1 MFRLARLSLAN
12 RAVVALV
19 TIAIAVFGVVSM
31 TALKQELIPSLQLPT
46 GIVSAQYPGSSPQV
60 VEEQVT
66 DVIEEAIASVDDVAS
81 VRSTASTGVSLTT
94 VEFTYGTDM
103 EAATQRLQT
112 AVAGAQPALP
122 QDVSPQVTTGSVD
135 DVPVVQMAVAGDK
148 SPHALADTVE
158 SVIVPALED
167 VEGVRSVAVT
177 GQQETEVRV
186 QPDQARLAAAGLTP
200 QDLTT
205 VLQDNGVV
213 VPAGEITDGGRAW
226 SVQLGKPVDMVDQ
239 LKQLP
244 VVPGGTTGAGGE
256 DAGAAAGAL
265 PADPAA
271 PTAPAEPV
279 LVGEVATV
287 RLEPVEA
294 TSYSRLDGAPS
305 LGLAITKTPEAN
317 TVEVSHAVENA
328 LAEAEVADP
337 LAERGVTTAVVFDQ
351 APFVEDSIHG
361 LATEGGLGLLFAV
374 LVILV
379 FLMSMR
385 STLVSAI
392 SIPLSLAVTFIAMN
406 AGGYT
411 LNILTLGAL
420 TISIGRVV
428 DDAIVVIENI
438 KRHMSYGVE
447 RTEAVLTAVREVG
460 GAIAAST
467 ICTVAVFLPI
477 AFVGGM
483 VGELF
488 RPFALTVSIAMLAS
502 LVVALTI
509 VPVLAYWFIRPPKSS
524 SRGSA
529 ARAAAEEKE
538 ERGVWQR
545 LYVPSLDGALA
556 RPAVTLGLAVAILG
570 GTVALVPRME
580 TSFLGDSGQDTVTV
594 TQHYAPGTSLKG
606 QDEAARKVEEALAAV
621 PAVDSVQS
629 TVGSGGDMS
638 MAAFGGASAGLK
650 ASFAVTLTD
659 DADGAAAAADIRAA
673 VGGLAEKPAT
683 EISVS
688 AGDSV
693 GTSSIDLVVRG
704 HDDAALSQATT
715 ALQEAMGGLDGV
727 AEVSNDLSAAQE
739 IVEVTVN
746 RKVAAEY
753 GLTETQV
760 TGIASAAM
768 AGAQDMGELRT
779 AEGPVGVTLAAG
791 RTPTTMSGIGE
802 IPVPTAA
809 GTVQLS
815 DVATVHVAKTP
826 TSISRIDGDRSATV
840 SVTPAGDDLGAVTE
854 AVDAEIAALDLP
866 AGATVT
872 VGGAAADQAEAF
884 NDLGMALLA
893 AIALVFIVMVAAF
906 RSLAQPFI
914 LLVSIP
920 FAAVGAL
927 VALVATDTP
936 LGVPALIG
944 TLLLVGIVV
953 SNAIVLID
961 LINQYRQDGMALD
974 EAVREGARKRLRP
987 IVMTALATVFA
998 LTPMAVGVTGG
1009 GAFISQPLALVVI
1022 GGLVSSTALTLYV
1035 VPVIYTI
1042 FEGRA
1047 ERRRAADKAAGRT
1060 TRRPLTGAFPSVA
1073 TGAFQ
1078 TVGRQAAAQ
1087 RQAPAAPAWP
1097 PTPEP
1102 AAVQTGSWASPARSS
1117 AWAEPDQGRPGRHSR
1132 PTPAQAPPAR
1142 APFTQSPPAQA
1153 PSTQSPSTQSPST
1166 QSPPAQSP
1174 PARVPSAR
1182 ASARVEPQ
1190 HGVGQGATPAPDRQQ
1205 PAAYP
1210 LFETYPQQNG
1220 YAPHGGQHAER
1231 SQQRYQQ
1238 PAPASDPRQPTPAPD
1253 PRQPAPAPDPRRPAP
1268 AADPRQHA
1276 PGPDPRLQARP
1287 PQQPVPG
1294 HSAQQWPSP
1303 PSAHQPPHQA
1313 QQQLPVRRQPQ
1324 QERSVR
1330 PPHEEPPVRYQQEEP
1345 AVRYPQEEPPTRHP
1359 QQAAPVWPHPLDPLD

>member
-1 MFRLARLSLAN
+1 MFHLARLSLAN

-19 TIAIAVFGVVSM
+19 TVAIGVFGVLGM
-31 TALKQELIPSLQLPT
+31 TGLKQELIPSLQLPT
-46 GIVSAQYPGSSPQV
+46 GIVSAQYPGSSPEV

-66 DVIEEAIASVDDVAS
+66 DVIEDAVASIDGIAS

-94 VEFTYGTDM
+94 IEFTYGTDM

-112 AVAGAQPALP
+112 AIAGVQPALP
-122 QDVSPQVTTGSVD
+122 EDVSPQVTTGSVD
-135 DVPVVQMAVAGDK
+135 DVPVVQMAVSGDK
-148 SPHALADTVE
+148 SPNALADTVE
-158 SVIVPALED
+158 NVVVPGLED
-167 VEGVRSVAVT
+167 VDGVRSVSVT
-177 GQQETEVRV
+177 GQTETEVRV
-186 QPDQARLAAAGLTP
+186 QPDQEKLAAAGLTA

-213 VPAGEITDGGRAW
+213 LPAGEITEGGRAW

-244 VVPGGTTGAGGE
+244 VIPGGTGGAGAGS
-256 DAGAAAGAL
+256 DAGAGADALAGTVPTDPTTPVTPDS
-265 PADPAA
+265 PA
-271 PTAPAEPV
+271 
-279 LVGEVATV
+279 LVGDVATV
-287 RLEPVEA
+287 QLKPVEA
-294 TSYSRLDGAPS
+294 TSYSRLDGSPS

-317 TVEVSHAVENA
+317 TVEVSHAIEEA
-328 LAEAEVADP
+328 LAEPEVADT
-337 LAERGVTTAVVFDQ
+337 LTDRDINTAVVFDQ

-379 FLMSMR
+379 FLMSIR

-438 KRHMSYGVE
+438 KRHMSYGEE
-447 RTEAVLTAVREVG
+447 RTDAILAAVREVG

-509 VPVLAYWFIRPPKSS
+509 VPVLAYWFIRPPKKLG
-524 SRGSA
+524 RGA
-529 ARAAAEEKE
+529 ALARAAAEERE
-538 ERGVWQR
+538 SRGVWQR
-545 LYVPSLDGALA
+545 IYVPSLNGALA
-556 RPAVTLGLAVAILG
+556 RPVVTIGVAVAMLG
-570 GTVALVPRME
+570 GTVALVPNIE

-606 QDEAARKVEEALAAV
+606 QDEAAKQVEAALADV
-621 PAVDSVQS
+621 GAVDSVQT

-650 ASFAVTLTD
+650 ASFAVTLD
-659 DADGAAAAADIRAA
+659 EDADGADAAADIRAA
-673 VGGLAEKPAT
+673 VGGLTEAPAT
-683 EISVS
+683 EVSVS

-693 GTSSIDLVVRG
+693 GTSSIDLVVRAR
-704 HDDAALSQATT
+704 DEAALTEATNG
-715 ALQEAMGGLDGV
+715 LQDAMSGLTGV

-739 IVEVTVN
+739 IVEVTVD
-746 RKVAAEY
+746 RRAAAEY

-768 AGAQDMGELRT
+768 TGSQEMGELHT
-779 AEGPVGVTLAAG
+779 AEGPVGVTLTAG
-791 RTPTTMSGIGE
+791 AVPTTMAEIGE

-809 GTVQLS
+809 GTVPLS
-815 DVATVHVAKTP
+815 DVANVKVAKTP

-854 AVDAEIAALDLP
+854 AVNAEVGALDLP
-866 AGATVT
+866 AGATVS

-927 VALVATDTP
+927 ITLVATDTP

-961 LINQYRQDGMALD
+961 LINQYRHDGMGLD
-974 EAVREGARKRLRP
+974 EAVREGSRKRLRP

-1022 GGLVSSTALTLYV
+1022 GGLVSSTLLTLYV
-1035 VPVIYTI
+1035 VPVIYTL
-1042 FEGRA
+1042 FERRA
-1047 ERRRAADKAAGRT
+1047 ERRRAADEAAGRT

-1087 RQAPAAPAWP
+1087 RQARGAPAGQRGPVPRAAPAMQAWP
-1097 PTPEP
+1097 PTVESSPTSSPTSSGTWPEP
-1102 AAVQTGSWASPARSS
+1102 GHA
-1117 AWAEPDQGRPGRHSR
+1117 RPGRHSR
-1132 PTPAQAPPAR
+1132 PTPAQAPPAQVR
-1142 APFTQSPPAQA
+1142 PAQPDSGWSSPTGPAQA
-1153 PSTQSPSTQSPST
+1153 VPNPQPPQTQQQATPPRQTPRRQAPQHQQT
-1166 QSPPAQSP
+1166 PAQ
-1174 PARVPSAR
+1174 
-1182 ASARVEPQ
+1182 
-1190 HGVGQGATPAPDRQQ
+1190 RQ
-1205 PAAYP
+1205 A
-1210 LFETYPQQNG
+1210 
-1220 YAPHGGQHAER
+1220 
-1231 SQQRYQQ
+1231 
-1238 PAPASDPRQPTPAPD
+1238 
-1253 PRQPAPAPDPRRPAP
+1253 
-1268 AADPRQHA
+1268 
-1276 PGPDPRLQARP
+1276 
-1287 PQQPVPG
+1287 
-1294 HSAQQWPSP
+1294 SAQQHWSSP
-1303 PSAHQPPHQA
+1303 PQHQAPYDAPQHQPPQHQLSQHQPPQWRA
-1313 QQQLPVRRQPQ
+1313 EPEPEPEPDYQRQA
-1324 QERSVR
+1324 
-1330 PPHEEPPVRYQQEEP
+1330 PP
-1345 AVRYPQEEPPTRHP
+1345 
-1359 QQAAPVWPHPLDPLD
+1359 PVWPHPLD

>member
-1 MFRLARLSLAN
+1 MFHLARLSLAN

-19 TIAIAVFGVVSM
+19 TIAIAAFGVLSM
-31 TALKQELIPSLQLPT
+31 TSLKQELIPSLQLPT
-46 GIVSAQYPGSSPQV
+46 GIVSAQYPGSSPEV

-66 DVIEEAIASVDDVAS
+66 DVIEDAIASIDGIAS

-94 VEFTYGTDM
+94 IEFTYGTDM
-103 EAATQRLQT
+103 ETATQRLQT
-112 AVAGAQPALP
+112 AIAGVQAALP
-122 QDVSPQVTTGSVD
+122 EDVSPQVTTGSVD
-135 DVPVVQMAVAGDK
+135 DVPVVQMAVSGDK
-148 SPHALADTVE
+148 SPNALADTVE
-158 SVIVPALED
+158 NVVVPGLED
-167 VEGVRSVAVT
+167 VDGVRSVSVT
-177 GQQETEVRV
+177 GQTETEVRV
-186 QPDQARLAAAGLTP
+186 QPDQEKLAAAGLTT

-213 VPAGEITDGGRAW
+213 MPAGEITEGGRAW

-244 VVPGGTTGAGGE
+244 VIPGGTATPGAGAGDAE
-256 DAGAAAGAL
+256 AGADAL
-265 PADPAA
+265 PTD
-271 PTAPAEPV
+271 PTAPVTPDSPA
-279 LVGEVATV
+279 LVGDVATV
-287 RLEPVEA
+287 QLVPVEA
-294 TSYSRLDGAPS
+294 TSYSRLDGSPS

-317 TVEVSHAVENA
+317 TVEVSHAIEEA
-328 LAEAEVADP
+328 LAEPEVADT
-337 LAERGVTTAVVFDQ
+337 LTDRGVKTAVVFDQ

-438 KRHMSYGVE
+438 KRHMSYGE
-447 RTEAVLTAVREVG
+447 EKTEAILAAVREVG

-509 VPVLAYWFIRPPKSS
+509 VPVLAYWFIRPPKKLG
-524 SRGSA
+524 RGA
-529 ARAAAEEKE
+529 ALARAAAEEKE
-538 ERGVWQR
+538 SRGIWQR
-545 LYVPSLDGALA
+545 IYVPSLNGALA
-556 RPAVTLGLAVAILG
+556 RPVVTIGVAVAILG
-570 GTVALVPRME
+570 GTAALVPNME
-580 TSFLGDSGQDTVTV
+580 TSFLGDNGQDTVTV
-594 TQHYAPGTSLKG
+594 TQHYEPGTSLKG
-606 QDEAARKVEEALAAV
+606 QDEAAKQVEAALADV
-621 PAVDSVQS
+621 DAVDSVQA

-650 ASFAVTLTD
+650 ASFAVTLD
-659 DADGAAAAADIRAA
+659 EDADGADAAADIRAA
-673 VGGLAEKPAT
+673 VGGLTEKPAT
-683 EISVS
+683 EVSVS

-693 GTSSIDLVVRG
+693 GTSAIDLVVRAR
-704 HDDAALSQATT
+704 DDGALAEATS
-715 ALQEAMGGLDGV
+715 AIQDAMSGLSGV

-739 IVEVTVN
+739 IVEVAVD
-746 RKVAAEY
+746 RKAAAEY

-760 TGIASAAM
+760 TGVASAALT
-768 AGAQDMGELRT
+768 GSQDMGELHT
-779 AEGPVGVTLAAG
+779 AEGPVGVTLSAG
-791 RTPTTMSGIGE
+791 AVPTTMSEIGE

-809 GTVQLS
+809 GAVPLS
-815 DVATVHVAKTP
+815 DVANVKVAKTP

-854 AVDAEIAALDLP
+854 AVNAEIASIDLP
-866 AGATVT
+866 AGATVS

-927 VALVATDTP
+927 ITLVATNTP

-961 LINQYRQDGMALD
+961 LINQYRHDGMGLD
-974 EAVREGARKRLRP
+974 DAVREGSRKRLRP

-998 LTPMAVGVTGG
+998 LTPMAVGLTGG

-1022 GGLVSSTALTLYV
+1022 GGLVSSTLLTLYV
-1035 VPVIYTI
+1035 VPVIYTL
-1042 FEGRA
+1042 FERRA
-1047 ERRRAADKAAGRT
+1047 ERRRAADEAAGRT
-1060 TRRPLTGAFPSVA
+1060 TRGPLTGAFPSVA

-1078 TVGRQAAAQ
+1078 IVGRQAAAQ
-1087 RQAPAAPAWP
+1087 RQAREAAVAPGGRGPVPQAAPATQPWP
-1097 PTPEP
+1097 PAVESSPVSSGTWMEP
-1102 AAVQTGSWASPARSS
+1102 GQA
-1117 AWAEPDQGRPGRHSR
+1117 RPGRHSR
-1132 PTPAQAPPAR
+1132 PTPAQAPPAQTR
-1142 APFTQSPPAQA
+1142 SGQAPQVRPAHVPTTHLPPQHAAHHDGPAQRGPGQQGPSRQLPPVWPTQAA
-1153 PSTQSPSTQSPST
+1153 PNTQ
-1166 QSPPAQSP
+1166 PPRNQQQTP
-1174 PARVPSAR
+1174 PQWQEPPRQA
-1182 ASARVEPQ
+1182 PQ
-1190 HGVGQGATPAPDRQQ
+1190 HRQ
-1205 PAAYP
+1205 A
-1210 LFETYPQQNG
+1210 PQQQV
-1220 YAPHGGQHAER
+1220 P
-1231 SQQRYQQ
+1231 QQQEWHPQQ
-1238 PAPASDPRQPTPAPD
+1238 EWSNPPQ
-1253 PRQPAPAPDPRRPAP
+1253 RQPAQYEAEYEAEYEAQYEAPQHQASPRQVPQWQAEAEPEPEPDHRRP
-1268 AADPRQHA
+1268 
-1276 PGPDPRLQARP
+1276 
-1287 PQQPVPG
+1287 
-1294 HSAQQWPSP
+1294 
-1303 PSAHQPPHQA
+1303 
-1313 QQQLPVRRQPQ
+1313 
-1324 QERSVR
+1324 
-1330 PPHEEPPVRYQQEEP
+1330 EPPP
-1345 AVRYPQEEPPTRHP
+1345 A
-1359 QQAAPVWPHPLDPLD
+1359 WPHPLDPLD

>member
-19 TIAIAVFGVVSM
+19 TIAIAVFGVLSM
-31 TALKQELIPSLQLPT
+31 TELKQELIPSLQLPT

-112 AVAGAQPALP
+112 AVAGAQAALP

-135 DVPVVQMAVAGDK
+135 DVPVVQLAVAGDEN
-148 SPHALADTVE
+148 PNALADTVE
-158 SVIVPALED
+158 NVIVPGLEE

-186 QPDQARLAAAGLTP
+186 QPDQAKLAAAGLTP

-239 LKQLP
+239 LGRLP
-244 VVPGGTTGAGGE
+244 VVPGGGAGADG
-256 DAGAAAGAL
+256 AGAGAGAL

-271 PTAPAEPV
+271 PVTPGDPV

-287 RLEPVEA
+287 QLNPVEA
-294 TSYSRLDGAPS
+294 TSYSRLDGEPS
-305 LGLAITKTPEAN
+305 LGLAVTKTPEAN
-317 TVEVSHAVENA
+317 TVEVSHAVEDA
-328 LAEAEVADP
+328 LAEPEVADT
-337 LAERGVTTAVVFDQ
+337 LTERGVTTAVVFDQ

-379 FLMSMR
+379 FLMSVR

-392 SIPLSLAVTFIAMN
+392 SIPLSLAVTFIAMQ

-438 KRHMSYGVE
+438 KRHMSYGQE
-447 RTEAVLTAVREVG
+447 RTEAVLGAVREVG

-477 AFVGGM
+477 AFLGGM

-509 VPVLAYWFIRPPKSS
+509 VPVLAYWFIRPPQ
-524 SRGSA
+524 RTGRTSA
-529 ARAAAEEKE
+529 TARAAAEEKE
-538 ERGVWQR
+538 ERGIWQR
-545 LYVPSLDGALA
+545 VYVPSLNGALA
-556 RPAVTLGLAVAILG
+556 RPAVTIGVAVAVLG
-570 GTVALVPRME
+570 GTVALVPNME

-594 TQHYAPGTSLKG
+594 TQRYAPGTSLKG
-606 QDEAARKVEEALAAV
+606 QDDAARKVETALAEV

-638 MAAFGGASAGLK
+638 MAAFGGASADLK
-650 ASFAVTLTD
+650 ASFAVTLAD

-673 VGGLAEKPAT
+673 VGGLTEKPAT
-683 EISVS
+683 EVSVS

-693 GTSSIDLVVRG
+693 GTSSIDLVVRAR
-704 HDDAALSQATT
+704 DDAALGEATT
-715 ALQEAMGGLDGV
+715 AIQEAMSGLDGV
-727 AEVSNDLSAAQE
+727 AEVGNDLSAAQE
-739 IVEVTVN
+739 IVEVTVD
-746 RKVAAEY
+746 RKAAAEY

-760 TGIASAAM
+760 TGVASAAM

-779 AEGPVGVTLAAG
+779 AEGPVGVTLVAG
-791 RTPTTMSGIGE
+791 EVPTTMSGIGE

-809 GTVQLS
+809 GTVRLG
-815 DVATVHVAKTP
+815 DVATVQVAKTP

-854 AVDAEIAALDLP
+854 AVDSEIAALDLP
-866 AGATVT
+866 AGATVS

-914 LLVSIP
+914 LLVSVP

-927 VALVATDTP
+927 VALVATNTP

-1022 GGLVSSTALTLYV
+1022 GGLVSSTLLTLYV

-1042 FEGRA
+1042 FERRA
-1047 ERRRAADKAAGRT
+1047 ERRRAADAASGRT

-1087 RQAPAAPAWP
+1087 RRVQGTVAGQAVPPAPAWP
-1097 PTPEP
+1097 PAVEP
-1102 AAVQTGSWASPARSS
+1102 ARVPSGAWASPAPDP
-1117 AWAEPDQGRPGRHSR
+1117 WAHPARDVRAETDQGRPGRHSR
-1132 PTPAQAPPAR
+1132 PTPAQRPAPP
-1142 APFTQSPPAQA
+1142 
-1153 PSTQSPSTQSPST
+1153 
-1166 QSPPAQSP
+1166 
-1174 PARVPSAR
+1174 
-1182 ASARVEPQ
+1182 Q
-1190 HGVGQGATPAPDRQQ
+1190 HQTP
-1205 PAAYP
+1205 
-1210 LFETYPQQNG
+1210 
-1220 YAPHGGQHAER
+1220 
-1231 SQQRYQQ
+1231 
-1238 PAPASDPRQPTPAPD
+1238 
-1253 PRQPAPAPDPRRPAP
+1253 PRQPAPPRRPADLP
-1268 AADPRQHA
+1268 YEPFPQYQAPPQQYRPQPPRQDVQPVRQNVEPSRRDA
-1276 PGPDPRLQARP
+1276 QPVRQDAWPQNQVPPRQPTQQWPDP
-1287 PQQPVPG
+1287 PQQPRQ
-1294 HSAQQWPSP
+1294 SS
-1303 PSAHQPPHQA
+1303 
-1313 QQQLPVRRQPQ
+1313 RR
-1324 QERSVR
+1324 
-1330 PPHEEPPVRYQQEEP
+1330 
-1345 AVRYPQEEPPTRHP
+1345 PQEDPPI
-1359 QQAAPVWPHPLDPLD
+1359 WPHPLDPPD

>member
-1 MFRLARLSLAN
+1 MFHLARLSLAN

-19 TIAIAVFGVVSM
+19 TIAIAAFGVLSM
-31 TALKQELIPSLQLPT
+31 TSLKQELIPSLQLPT
-46 GIVSAQYPGSSPQV
+46 GIVSAQYPGSSPEV

-66 DVIEEAIASVDDVAS
+66 DVIEEAVASIDGVAS

-94 VEFTYGTDM
+94 IEFTYGTDM

-112 AVAGAQPALP
+112 AVAGVQTALP
-122 QDVSPQVTTGSVD
+122 EDVSPQVTTGSVD
-135 DVPVVQMAVAGDK
+135 DVPVVQMAVSGDR
-148 SPHALADTVE
+148 SPNALADTVE
-158 SVIVPALED
+158 NVVVPGLED
-167 VEGVRSVAVT
+167 VDGVRSVAVT
-177 GQQETEVRV
+177 GQTETEVRV
-186 QPDQARLAAAGLTP
+186 QPDQERLAAAGLTT

-213 VPAGEITDGGRAW
+213 MPAGEITEGGRAW

-244 VVPGGTTGAGGE
+244 VVPGGSAAPGTATPGAGTGGAE
-256 DAGAAAGAL
+256 AGGAAGGDAMADAL
-265 PADPAA
+265 PTD
-271 PTAPAEPV
+271 PTAPVAPDSPT
-279 LVGEVATV
+279 LVGDVATV
-287 RLEPVEA
+287 QLKPVEA
-294 TSYSRLDGAPS
+294 TSYSRLDGSPS

-317 TVEVSHAVENA
+317 TVEVSHAIEEA
-328 LAEAEVADP
+328 LAEPEVADT
-337 LAERGVTTAVVFDQ
+337 LTDRGINTAVVFDQ

-438 KRHMSYGVE
+438 KRHMSYGEE
-447 RTEAVLTAVREVG
+447 RTEAILAAVREVG

-509 VPVLAYWFIRPPKSS
+509 VPVLAYWFIRPPKKAG
-524 SRGSA
+524 RGA
-529 ARAAAEEKE
+529 ALARAAAEEKE
-538 ERGVWQR
+538 SRGIWQR
-545 LYVPSLDGALA
+545 IYVPSLNGALA
-556 RPAVTLGLAVAILG
+556 RPVVTIGVAVAILG
-570 GTVALVPRME
+570 GTAALVPNME

-594 TQHYAPGTSLKG
+594 TQHYAPGTSLQG
-606 QDEAARKVEEALAAV
+606 QDEAAKQVEAALADV
-621 PAVDSVQS
+621 GAVDSVQT
-629 TVGSGGDMS
+629 TVGSAGDMS

-650 ASFAVTLTD
+650 ASFAVTLD
-659 DADGAAAAADIRAA
+659 EAADGADAAADIRAA
-673 VGGLAEKPAT
+673 VGGLTEEPAT
-683 EISVS
+683 EVSVS

-693 GTSSIDLVVRG
+693 GTSSIDLVVRAR
-704 HDDAALSQATT
+704 DDATLTEATNG
-715 ALQEAMGGLDGV
+715 LQEAMGGLSGV

-739 IVEVTVN
+739 IVEVTVD
-746 RKVAAEY
+746 RRAAAEH

-768 AGAQDMGELRT
+768 TGSQDMGELHT
-779 AEGPVGVTLAAG
+779 AEGPVGVTLTAG
-791 RTPTTMSGIGE
+791 AVPATMAEIGE

-809 GTVQLS
+809 GVLPLS
-815 DVATVHVAKTP
+815 DVANVEVAKTP

-840 SVTPAGDDLGAVTE
+840 SVIPAGDDLGAVTD
-854 AVDAEIAALDLP
+854 AVNAEIESIDLP
-866 AGATVT
+866 AGATVS

-927 VALVATDTP
+927 VTLVATNTP

-961 LINQYRQDGMALD
+961 LINQYRHDGMGLD
-974 EAVREGARKRLRP
+974 EAVREGSRKRLRP

-998 LTPMAVGVTGG
+998 LTPMGIGVTGG

-1022 GGLVSSTALTLYV
+1022 GGLVSSTLLTLYV
-1035 VPVIYTI
+1035 VPVIYTL
-1042 FEGRA
+1042 FERRA
-1047 ERRRAADKAAGRT
+1047 ERRRAADEAAGRPI
-1060 TRRPLTGAFPSVA
+1060 RRPLTGAFPSVA

-1087 RQAPAAPAWP
+1087 RRARVAPVPQAAPAMQAWP
-1097 PTPEP
+1097 PTAESSPTSPSSGAWPEP
-1102 AAVQTGSWASPARSS
+1102 GRT
-1117 AWAEPDQGRPGRHSR
+1117 RPGRHSR
-1132 PTPAQAPPAR
+1132 PTPAQAPPAAYPVRSSSGPAPQTRPAQVPPAHLPPQHAAHHDGPGHR
-1142 APFTQSPPAQA
+1142 APAQHGQSPQMPPAWPGQAAPNPQPPQTQQPPHVQPPPARQAPPRQAPQRQQASRPQQAAQA
-1153 PSTQSPSTQSPST
+1153 PQRQ
-1166 QSPPAQSP
+1166 QA
-1174 PARVPSAR
+1174 
-1182 ASARVEPQ
+1182 PQ
-1190 HGVGQGATPAPDRQQ
+1190 HQQ
-1205 PAAYP
+1205 A
-1210 LFETYPQQNG
+1210 
-1220 YAPHGGQHAER
+1220 
-1231 SQQRYQQ
+1231 
-1238 PAPASDPRQPTPAPD
+1238 
-1253 PRQPAPAPDPRRPAP
+1253 
-1268 AADPRQHA
+1268 
-1276 PGPDPRLQARP
+1276 
-1287 PQQPVPG
+1287 
-1294 HSAQQWPSP
+1294 AQQWPNAP
-1303 PSAHQPPHQA
+1303 QHQA
-1313 QQQLPVRRQPQ
+1313 PQPQ
-1324 QERSVR
+1324 PAPYDAPQHQRWQAEPEPEPDPGYQR
-1330 PPHEEPPVRYQQEEP
+1330 PAPPP
-1345 AVRYPQEEPPTRHP
+1345 A
-1359 QQAAPVWPHPLDPLD
+1359 WPHPLD

>member
-1 MFRLARLSLAN
+1 MFHLARLSLAN
-12 RAVVALV
+12 RAVVALL
-19 TIAIAVFGVVSM
+19 TIAIAVFGVLSM
-31 TALKQELIPSLQLPT
+31 TSLKQELIPSLQLPT
-46 GIVSAQYPGSSPQV
+46 GIVSAQYQGSSPEV

-66 DVIEEAIASVDDVAS
+66 DVIEEAVASIDAIAS

-103 EAATQRLQT
+103 EAASQRLQT
-112 AVAGAQPALP
+112 AVAGIQPALP
-122 QDVSPQVTTGSVD
+122 EGVSPQVTTGSVD
-135 DVPVVQMAVAGDK
+135 DVPVVQLAVAGDK
-148 SPHALADTVE
+148 SSDALADTVE
-158 SVIVPALED
+158 NVVVPALED
-167 VEGVRSVAVT
+167 VDGVRAVAVT
-177 GQQETEVRV
+177 GERETEVRIL
-186 QPDQARLAAAGLTP
+186 PDQEKLSAAGLTAE
-200 QDLTT
+200 DLTT

-213 VPAGEITDGGRAW
+213 LPAGEITEGGRAW

-239 LKQLP
+239 IAQLP
-244 VVPGGTTGAGGE
+244 VVQG
-256 DAGAAAGAL
+256 
-265 PADPAA
+265 
-271 PTAPAEPV
+271 APAVPDSPP
-279 LVGEVATV
+279 LLGQVASV
-287 RLEPVEA
+287 RLEPVEP
-294 TSYSRLDGAPS
+294 TSYSRLDGEPS

-317 TVEVSHAVENA
+317 TVEVSHAIERA
-328 LAEAEVADP
+328 LAEREVADT
-337 LAERGVTTAVVFDQ
+337 LTGRGVDTAVVFDQ

-392 SIPLSLAVTFIAMN
+392 SIPLSLAVTFIAMS

-438 KRHMSYGVE
+438 KRHMSYGE
-447 RTEAVLTAVREVG
+447 EKTTAILAAVREVG

-509 VPVLAYWFIRPPKSS
+509 VPVLAYWFISPPKKAG
-524 SRGSA
+524 RGASL

-538 ERGVWQR
+538 SRGVWQR
-545 LYVPSLDGALA
+545 IYVPTLNGALG
-556 RPAVTLGLAVAILG
+556 RPVVTIAVAVAILG
-570 GTVALVPRME
+570 GTAALVPNME

-594 TQHYAPGTSLKG
+594 TQHYAPGTSLAG
-606 QDEAARKVEEALAAV
+606 QDEAARQVEAALADVDAV
-621 PAVDSVQS
+621 ESVQA
-629 TVGSGGDMS
+629 TVGSSGDMS

-650 ASFAVTLTD
+650 ASFAVTLAE
-659 DADGAAAAADIRAA
+659 DADGADAAAEIRTA
-673 VGGLAEKPAT
+673 VGGLTEEPAT
-683 EISVS
+683 EVSVS

-693 GTSSIDLVVRG
+693 GTSSIDLVVRAR
-704 HDDAALSQATT
+704 DDATLTEATDQ
-715 ALQEAMGGLDGV
+715 LQEATSGLDGV
-727 AEVSNDLSAAQE
+727 AEVSNDLAAAQE
-739 IVEVTVN
+739 IVEVTVD
-746 RKVAAEY
+746 RKAAAGY

-760 TGIASAAM
+760 TAVASAAL
-768 AGAQDMGELRT
+768 AGAREIGELHT

-791 RTPTTMSGIGE
+791 AVPGTIAE
-802 IPVPTAA
+802 IEQIPVPTAVGA
-809 GTVQLS
+809 IPLS
-815 DVATVHVAKTP
+815 DVANVEVARTP

-854 AVDAEIAALDLP
+854 TVNAEVGSTDLP
-866 AGATVT
+866 AGATVS

-884 NDLGMALLA
+884 ANLGMALLA

-927 VALVATDTP
+927 VALVATNTP

-961 LINQYRQDGMALD
+961 LINQYRQDGMGLD
-974 EAVREGARKRLRP
+974 QAVREGARKRLRP

-998 LTPMAVGVTGG
+998 LLPMAFGLTGG

-1022 GGLVSSTALTLYV
+1022 GGLVSSTLLTLYV

-1042 FEGRA
+1042 FERRA
-1047 ERRRAADKAAGRT
+1047 ERRRAADDAAGRS

-1078 TVGRQAAAQ
+1078 TVGREAAARRRAQ
-1087 RQAPAAPAWP
+1087 GGPVQPTWP
-1097 PTPEP
+1097 PARPDQ
-1102 AAVQTGSWASPARSS
+1102 ARPAR
-1117 AWAEPDQGRPGRHSR
+1117 HSK
-1132 PTPAQAPPAR
+1132 PTPAQVPAAWPPRNQPSQNQPSQNQPPQFQPPQFQPQIQTPQRRPPSPWPPPPGPVAEPAYQRPTPPPA
-1142 APFTQSPPAQA
+1142 
-1153 PSTQSPSTQSPST
+1153 
-1166 QSPPAQSP
+1166 
-1174 PARVPSAR
+1174 
-1182 ASARVEPQ
+1182 
-1190 HGVGQGATPAPDRQQ
+1190 
-1205 PAAYP
+1205 
-1210 LFETYPQQNG
+1210 
-1220 YAPHGGQHAER
+1220 
-1231 SQQRYQQ
+1231 
-1238 PAPASDPRQPTPAPD
+1238 
-1253 PRQPAPAPDPRRPAP
+1253 
-1268 AADPRQHA
+1268 
-1276 PGPDPRLQARP
+1276 
-1287 PQQPVPG
+1287 
-1294 HSAQQWPSP
+1294 
-1303 PSAHQPPHQA
+1303 
-1313 QQQLPVRRQPQ
+1313 
-1324 QERSVR
+1324 
-1330 PPHEEPPVRYQQEEP
+1330 
-1345 AVRYPQEEPPTRHP
+1345 
-1359 QQAAPVWPHPLDPLD
+1359 WPHPLDPPD

>member
-19 TIAIAVFGVVSM
+19 TIAIAVFGVLSM
-31 TALKQELIPSLQLPT
+31 TGLKQELIPSLQLPT
-46 GIVSAQYPGSSPQV
+46 GIVSALYPGSSPQV

-94 VEFTYGTDM
+94 VEFVYGTDM

-112 AVAGAQPALP
+112 AVTGAQATLP
-122 QDVSPQVTTGSVD
+122 QDVTPQVTTGSVD
-135 DVPVVQMAVAGDK
+135 DVPVVQLAVAGDK
-148 SPHALADTVE
+148 NPNALADTVE
-158 SVIVPALED
+158 NVVVPALED
-167 VEGVRSVAVT
+167 VDGVRAVAVT

-186 QPDQARLAAAGLTP
+186 RPDPARLGTAGLTP

-226 SVQLGKPVDMVDQ
+226 SVQLGTPVDMVDQ

-244 VVPGGTTGAGGE
+244 VVPGGGTG
-256 DAGAAAGAL
+256 
-265 PADPAA
+265 PAEPAA
-271 PTAPAEPV
+271 PV

-287 RLEPVEA
+287 ELKPVEA

-305 LGLAITKTPEAN
+305 LGLAVTKTPEAN
-317 TVEVSHAVENA
+317 TVDVSHAVEGA
-328 LAEAEVADP
+328 LAAPEVADT
-337 LAERGVTTAVVFDQ
+337 LTERGVTTAVVFDQ

-379 FLMSMR
+379 FLMSVR

-438 KRHMSYGVE
+438 KRHMSYGTD

-509 VPVLAYWFIRPPKSS
+509 VPVLAYWFIRPPK
-524 SRGSA
+524 RSA
-529 ARAAAEEKE
+529 RASASVRAAAEEKE
-538 ERGVWQR
+538 GRGIWQR
-545 LYVPSLDGALA
+545 VYVPTLDGALA
-556 RPAVTLGLAVAILG
+556 RPAVTLGLAVAILA
-570 GTVALVPRME
+570 GTVALAPRIE

-594 TQHYAPGTSLKG
+594 TQHYAPGTSLQG
-606 QDEAARKVEEALAAV
+606 QDEAAKKVEAALAEV
-621 PAVDSVQS
+621 PAVESVQS
-629 TVGSGGDMS
+629 TVGGGGDMS

-650 ASFAVTLTD
+650 ASFAVTLD
-659 DADGAAAAADIRAA
+659 DTADGTAAAADIRAA
-673 VGGLAEKPAT
+673 VADLVEKPAT
-683 EISVS
+683 EVSVS

-693 GTSSIDLVVRG
+693 GTSSIDLVVRAR
-704 HDDAALSQATT
+704 DDAALSEATT
-715 ALQEAMGGLDGV
+715 GLQEAVRGLDGV
-727 AEVSNDLSAAQE
+727 VEVSNDLSAAQE

-746 RKVAAEY
+746 RKVAAEH

-760 TGIASAAM
+760 TGVASAAM

-779 AEGPVGVTLAAG
+779 AEGPVGVTLVAG
-791 RTPTTMSGIGE
+791 EAPTTMAGIGE
-802 IPVPTAA
+802 IPVPTAT
-809 GTVQLS
+809 GPVRLK
-815 DVATVHVAKTP
+815 DVATVQVATTP

-854 AVDAEIAALDLP
+854 AVDAEIAAFDLP

-884 NDLGMALLA
+884 ADLGLALLA

-914 LLVSIP
+914 LLVSVP

-927 VALVATDTP
+927 IALVATGTP

-961 LINQYRQDGMALD
+961 LINQYRQDGMGLD

-1022 GGLVSSTALTLYV
+1022 GGLVSSTLLTLYV

-1047 ERRRAADKAAGRT
+1047 ERRRAADEAAGRT

-1087 RQAPAAPAWP
+1087 RRASGVAVAQPGLAARPDGAAPPAPWPPPRTPVSSPVGAAAPAD
-1097 PTPEP
+1097 
-1102 AAVQTGSWASPARSS
+1102 AGAG
-1117 AWAEPDQGRPGRHSR
+1117 GGPGRHSM
-1132 PTPAQAPPAR
+1132 PTPAQAPPVRAR
-1142 APFTQSPPAQA
+1142 SAPAPGSPVRAGRPPAFPEPGARPQPSAYPQPNAYPQPGGFLDQGGYPAGAYPDQGRHRPARYDQSPRQDAWPAE
-1153 PSTQSPSTQSPST
+1153 P
-1166 QSPPAQSP
+1166 
-1174 PARVPSAR
+1174 
-1182 ASARVEPQ
+1182 ASAPRQPEQPQPEQPQ
-1190 HGVGQGATPAPDRQQ
+1190 HGQWQNGQRQSEQWRNEQWQNEQPQHGQRQPEQWPAPPEVR
-1205 PAAYP
+1205 
-1210 LFETYPQQNG
+1210 E
-1220 YAPHGGQHAER
+1220 
-1231 SQQRYQQ
+1231 
-1238 PAPASDPRQPTPAPD
+1238 PD
-1253 PRQPAPAPDPRRPAP
+1253 S
-1268 AADPRQHA
+1268 
-1276 PGPDPRLQARP
+1276 RP
-1287 PQQPVPG
+1287 PGRTRGPQPE
-1294 HSAQQWPSP
+1294 
-1303 PSAHQPPHQA
+1303 
-1313 QQQLPVRRQPQ
+1313 PV
-1324 QERSVR
+1324 
-1330 PPHEEPPVRYQQEEP
+1330 
-1345 AVRYPQEEPPTRHP
+1345 
-1359 QQAAPVWPHPLDPLD
+1359 VWPHPLDPRD

>member
-1 MFRLARLSLAN
+1 MFHLARLSLAN

-19 TIAIAVFGVVSM
+19 TIAIAAFGVLSM
-31 TALKQELIPSLQLPT
+31 TTLKQELIPSLQLPT
-46 GIVSAQYPGSSPQV
+46 GIVSAQYPGSSPEV

-66 DVIEEAIASVDDVAS
+66 DVIEEAVAAIDGVAS

-94 VEFTYGTDM
+94 IEFTYGTDM

-112 AVAGAQPALP
+112 AVAGVQAALP
-122 QDVSPQVTTGSVD
+122 EDVSPQVTTGSVD
-135 DVPVVQMAVAGDK
+135 DVPVVQMAVSGDK
-148 SPHALADTVE
+148 SPNALADTVE
-158 SVIVPALED
+158 NVVVPGLED
-167 VEGVRSVAVT
+167 VDGVRSVAVT
-177 GQQETEVRV
+177 GQTETEVRV
-186 QPDQARLAAAGLTP
+186 QPDQEKLAAAGLTT

-213 VPAGEITDGGRAW
+213 LPAGEITEGGRAW

-239 LKQLP
+239 LRQLP
-244 VVPGGTTGAGGE
+244 VVPGGTTAPGAGTG
-256 DAGAAAGAL
+256 AGAEAGDAEAGGAATADVL
-265 PADPAA
+265 PTD
-271 PTAPAEPV
+271 PTAPVVPDGPA
-279 LVGEVATV
+279 LVGDVATV

-294 TSYSRLDGAPS
+294 TSYSRLDGSPS

-317 TVEVSHAVENA
+317 TVEVSHAIEAA
-328 LAEAEVADP
+328 LAEPEVADT
-337 LAERGVTTAVVFDQ
+337 LTDRGIRTAVVFDQ

-438 KRHMSYGVE
+438 KRHMSYGEE
-447 RTEAVLTAVREVG
+447 RIDAILAAVREVG

-509 VPVLAYWFIRPPKSS
+509 VPVLAYWFIRPPKKLG
-524 SRGSA
+524 RGA
-529 ARAAAEEKE
+529 ALARASAEEKE
-538 ERGVWQR
+538 SRGIWQR
-545 LYVPSLDGALA
+545 IYVPSLNGALA
-556 RPAVTLGLAVAILG
+556 RPVVTIGAAVAILG
-570 GTVALVPRME
+570 GTAALVPNME

-594 TQHYAPGTSLKG
+594 TQHYAPGTSLQG
-606 QDEAARKVEEALAAV
+606 QDDAAKQVETALADVA
-621 PAVDSVQS
+621 AVDSVQT

-638 MAAFGGASAGLK
+638 MAAFGGASTGLK
-650 ASFAVTLTD
+650 ASFAVTLDET
-659 DADGAAAAADIRAA
+659 ADGADAAADIRAA
-673 VGGLAEKPAT
+673 VGGLTEEPAT
-683 EISVS
+683 EVSVS

-693 GTSSIDLVVRG
+693 GTSAIDLVVRAR
-704 HDDAALSQATT
+704 DEAALAEATNR
-715 ALQEAMGGLDGV
+715 LQDAMGGLSGV

-739 IVEVTVN
+739 IVEVTVD
-746 RKVAAEY
+746 RRAAAEY

-768 AGAQDMGELRT
+768 TGSQDMGELHT
-779 AEGPVGVTLAAG
+779 AEGPVGVTLTAG
-791 RTPTTMSGIGE
+791 AVPATMAEIGQ

-809 GTVQLS
+809 GAVPLS
-815 DVATVHVAKTP
+815 DVAHVKVAKTP

-840 SVTPAGDDLGAVTE
+840 SVTPAGDDLGAVTD
-854 AVDAEIAALDLP
+854 AVNAEIGTVDLP
-866 AGATVT
+866 AGATVS

-927 VALVATDTP
+927 VTLVATNTP

-961 LINQYRQDGMALD
+961 LINQYRNDGMGLD

-1022 GGLVSSTALTLYV
+1022 GGLVSSTLLTLYV
-1035 VPVIYTI
+1035 VPVIYTL
-1042 FEGRA
+1042 FERRA
-1047 ERRRAADKAAGRT
+1047 ERRRAADEAAGRT

-1078 TVGRQAAAQ
+1078 TVGRQAEAQ
-1087 RQAPAAPAWP
+1087 RRARVSPVPRAAPAMQAWP
-1097 PTPEP
+1097 PTTGSSPTSSGPWP
-1102 AAVQTGSWASPARSS
+1102 AAGQART
-1117 AWAEPDQGRPGRHSR
+1117 GRHSR
-1132 PTPAQAPPAR
+1132 PTPQQAPRQEAQQGSPQR
-1142 APFTQSPPAQA
+1142 PPAWPGQA
-1153 PSTQSPSTQSPST
+1153 APNPQPPQIQHQPASRGQQWPH
-1166 QSPPAQSP
+1166 PAQPQAARHEIPRHQVP
-1174 PARVPSAR
+1174 PW
-1182 ASARVEPQ
+1182 
-1190 HGVGQGATPAPDRQQ
+1190 QGEPAPRPGPD
-1205 PAAYP
+1205 
-1210 LFETYPQQNG
+1210 
-1220 YAPHGGQHAER
+1220 
-1231 SQQRYQQ
+1231 YQ
-1238 PAPASDPRQPTPAPD
+1238 
-1253 PRQPAPAPDPRRPAP
+1253 RPAP
-1268 AADPRQHA
+1268 P
-1276 PGPDPRLQARP
+1276 
-1287 PQQPVPG
+1287 
-1294 HSAQQWPSP
+1294 
-1303 PSAHQPPHQA
+1303 
-1313 QQQLPVRRQPQ
+1313 
-1324 QERSVR
+1324 
-1330 PPHEEPPVRYQQEEP
+1330 
-1345 AVRYPQEEPPTRHP
+1345 
-1359 QQAAPVWPHPLDPLD
+1359 PVWPHPLDPPD

>member
-1 MFRLARLSLAN
+1 MFHLARLSLAN

-19 TIAIAVFGVVSM
+19 TIATAVFGVLSM
-31 TALKQELIPSLQLPT
+31 TSLKQELIPSLQLPT
-46 GIVSAQYPGSSPQV
+46 GIVSAQYQGSSPEV

-66 DVIEEAIASVDDVAS
+66 DVIEDAIGSIDGIAA

-103 EAATQRLQT
+103 EAASQRLQT
-112 AVAGAQPALP
+112 AVAGIQPALP
-122 QDVSPQVTTGSVD
+122 EGVSPQVTTGSVD
-135 DVPVVQMAVAGDK
+135 DVPVVQLAVAGDK
-148 SPHALADTVE
+148 SPNALADTVE
-158 SVIVPALED
+158 NVVVPALED
-167 VEGVRSVAVT
+167 VDGVRAVAVT
-177 GQQETEVRV
+177 GERETEVRIL
-186 QPDQARLAAAGLTP
+186 PDQEKLSAAGLTAE
-200 QDLTT
+200 DLTT

-213 VPAGEITDGGRAW
+213 VPAGEITEGGRAW

-239 LKQLP
+239 IEQLP
-244 VVPGGTTGAGGE
+244 VIPGGAGGP
-256 DAGAAAGAL
+256 GAAAGDAAAGGATGPDADAMAGVL
-265 PADPAA
+265 PADPG
-271 PTAPAEPV
+271 APAVPDSPP
-279 LVGEVATV
+279 LLGQVASV
-287 RLEPVEA
+287 QLEPVEA
-294 TSYSRLDGAPS
+294 TSYSRLDGEPS

-317 TVEVSHAVENA
+317 TVEVSHAVERA
-328 LAEAEVADP
+328 LAEPEVADT
-337 LAERGVTTAVVFDQ
+337 LTERGVDTAVVFDQ

-392 SIPLSLAVTFIAMN
+392 SIPLSLAVTFIAMS

-438 KRHMSYGVE
+438 KRHMSYGE
-447 RTEAVLTAVREVG
+447 EKTTAILAAVREVG

-509 VPVLAYWFIRPPKSS
+509 VPVLAYWFISPPKKAG
-524 SRGSA
+524 RGA
-529 ARAAAEEKE
+529 ALARAAAEEKE
-538 ERGVWQR
+538 SRGVWQR
-545 LYVPSLDGALA
+545 IYVPTLDGALG
-556 RPAVTLGLAVAILG
+556 RPVVTIAVAVAILG
-570 GTVALVPRME
+570 GTAALVPNME

-594 TQHYAPGTSLKG
+594 TQHYAPGTSLAG
-606 QDEAARKVEEALAAV
+606 QDEAAQQVEAALADVEAV
-621 PAVDSVQS
+621 ESVQA

-650 ASFAVTLTD
+650 ASFAVTLTE
-659 DADGAAAAADIRAA
+659 DADGADAAADIRAA
-673 VGGLAEKPAT
+673 VGGLTEEPAT
-683 EISVS
+683 EVSVS

-693 GTSSIDLVVRG
+693 GTSSIDLVVRAR
-704 HDDAALSQATT
+704 DDATLTEATGQ
-715 ALQEAMGGLDGV
+715 LQEATRGLTGV
-727 AEVSNDLSAAQE
+727 AEVSNDLAAAQE
-739 IVEVTVN
+739 IVEVTVD
-746 RKVAAEY
+746 RKAAAGY

-760 TGIASAAM
+760 TAVASAAM
-768 AGAQDMGELRT
+768 AGAREIGELHT

-791 RTPTTMSGIGE
+791 AVPSTMGEIRE

-809 GTVQLS
+809 GAIPLS
-815 DVATVHVAKTP
+815 DVANVEVARTP
-826 TSISRIDGDRSATV
+826 TSISRIEGDRSATV

-854 AVDAEIAALDLP
+854 TVNAEIESMDLP
-866 AGATVT
+866 AGATVS

-884 NDLGMALLA
+884 KNLGMALLA

-927 VALVATDTP
+927 VALVATNTP

-961 LINQYRQDGMALD
+961 LINQYRQDGMGLD
-974 EAVREGARKRLRP
+974 EAVRDGARKRLRP

-998 LTPMAVGVTGG
+998 LLPMALGLTGG

-1022 GGLVSSTALTLYV
+1022 GGLVSSTLLTLYV
-1035 VPVIYTI
+1035 VPVIYVI
-1042 FEGRA
+1042 FERRT
-1047 ERRRAADKAAGRT
+1047 ERRRAADEAAGRT

-1078 TVGRQAAAQ
+1078 TVGREAAAQ
-1087 RQAPAAPAWP
+1087 RRAQGGPVQQGGPVRPSWP
-1097 PTPEP
+1097 P
-1102 AAVQTGSWASPARSS
+1102 AQ
-1117 AWAEPDQGRPGRHSR
+1117 PDQLRPARHSR
-1132 PTPAQAPPAR
+1132 PTPAQAPAAWPPQVAPAW
-1142 APFTQSPPAQA
+1142 QQQA
-1153 PSTQSPSTQSPST
+1153 P
-1166 QSPPAQSP
+1166 
-1174 PARVPSAR
+1174 
-1182 ASARVEPQ
+1182 
-1190 HGVGQGATPAPDRQQ
+1190 
-1205 PAAYP
+1205 
-1210 LFETYPQQNG
+1210 
-1220 YAPHGGQHAER
+1220 
-1231 SQQRYQQ
+1231 QQ
-1238 PAPASDPRQPTPAPD
+1238 PAPQRQAPLRAAAPHPPQNQPPQNQPPQFQPPQFQPQNQTPQHRPPSPWPPQPGGDAEPTY
-1253 PRQPAPAPDPRRPAP
+1253 RRPAP
-1268 AADPRQHA
+1268 
-1276 PGPDPRLQARP
+1276 P
-1287 PQQPVPG
+1287 P
-1294 HSAQQWPSP
+1294 A
-1303 PSAHQPPHQA
+1303 
-1313 QQQLPVRRQPQ
+1313 
-1324 QERSVR
+1324 
-1330 PPHEEPPVRYQQEEP
+1330 
-1345 AVRYPQEEPPTRHP
+1345 
-1359 QQAAPVWPHPLDPLD
+1359 WPHPLDPPD